1 MFIIANCKDQSLFN
15 FHANIFKDM
24 RSHLSKINSDEV
36 NIRAYNYVF

>member
-15 FHANIFKDM
+15 FHANIFADM
-24 RSHLSKINSDEV
+24 RSNLSKINSDEV